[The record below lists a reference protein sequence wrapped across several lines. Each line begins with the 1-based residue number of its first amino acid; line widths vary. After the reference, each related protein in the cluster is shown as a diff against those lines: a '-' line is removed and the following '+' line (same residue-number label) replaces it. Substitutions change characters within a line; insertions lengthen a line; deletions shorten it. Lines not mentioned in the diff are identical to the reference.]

1 MKLAADNLHG
11 LNPAVIDAFERLD
24 PEPITIMVR
33 QFEQAGVD
41 LIDINPGRLSR
52 KREDR
57 IAFMIETVQSASRLR
72 LILDSPDPR
81 LLEIGLEVV
90 RDRPIVSALSMEP
103 HKLERILPLAKKYD
117 AELIIL
123 LMDENSFTPATVD
136 EKIALSIIL
145 RDACLKQGLKSED
158 LIFDPILPN
167 LTWQDARFRLGEI
180 FKTVRLLSSGA
191 VFQESVRTMCGLS
204 NIRSGVRRLFTDDYE
219 TQTMAALAGAGLDI
233 LLANA
238 LAPKLLTQFS
248 FLKQIID

>member
-1 MKLAADNLHG
+1 M
-11 LNPAVIDAFERLD
+11 ID
-24 PEPITIMVR
+24 
-33 QFEQAGVD
+33 
-41 LIDINPGRLSR
+41 
-52 KREDR
+52 
-57 IAFMIETVQSASRLR
+57 TVQSASRLR

-103 HKLERILPLAKKYD
+103 YKLERILPLAKKYD

-123 LMDENSFTPATVD
+123 LMDEKSFTPATVD
-136 EKIALSIIL
+136 EKIALSIQL
-145 RDACLKQGLKSED
+145 RDACLKQGLKSDD

-204 NIRSGVRRLFTDDYE
+204 NLRSGVRRLFPADYE
-219 TQTMAALAGAGLDI
+219 TQAMAALTGAGLDI

-238 LAPKLLTQFS
+238 LDPKLLAQFS